1 MHLSLFK
8 VLNCRDLSLVRAAM
22 LMPAD
27 AFPGVRIFTAL
38 ASAPQGLARKLRDQV
53 FVILT

>member
-8 VLNCRDLSLVRAAM
+8 VLSCRDLSLVRAAM
-22 LMPAD
+22 SMPAD

-38 ASAPQGLARKLRDQV
+38 ASAPQGLAKQLKDQV